1 MRPLR
6 ILTLAFLLF
15 TLTAAAQTDRRI
27 EEQKRVIAALEKRI
41 ATEEQEISKI
51 QKGRTATEERVRRLA
66 RQIDSRNQLLDETE
80 KQARLLRGEIARTDS
95 VAGNLSAKLERDRAQ
110 YGEMVREAYRNYKH
124 NNYLTYIFSS
134 RDFTDVARKI
144 TALREVA
151 SLRERKLRDI
161 EALTAEVRTEK
172 ETLDRRKRS
181 LDSVT
186 RSLSAQREKL
196 QRDARNAK
204 ASIRSMS
211 QKEKTALQRK
221 IAQEQQLDV
230 AIGELRKLTKG
241 NTEGASF
248 SAKTSGLRLPVTAGR
263 VKRYKE
269 NMAEITGP
277 KGAHVISIYDGKV
290 VDVKRNR
297 ITSKYDVY
305 VAHGEYITSYANMG
319 TICVEKGQKV
329 ARNEQLGTIGSSV
342 NIMTME
348 TEYKLVFFTNI
359 SHEFRTPL
367 TLIQGALEKIHR
379 LKVPKEMA
387 YSLKIMDKSTE
398 RMLRLIN
405 QLLEFRK
412 MQNNKLALSLEETD
426 VIAFLYEIYLSF
438 KDAAESKN
446 MEFRFIPS
454 CQSYRMF
461 IDKGNVDKVV
471 YNILSNAF
479 KYTPSKGKIE
489 FVVNVD
495 EAAGRLKMSVS
506 DTGVGIPKEK
516 RGELFKRFMQ
526 SNFSGDSVGV
536 GLHLTHELVNV
547 HKGTITYEENPGGGS
562 IFIVTLPTDKSVYE
576 EKDFLVPNN
585 VLLREEEMAEKHL
598 ADVVL
603 KDEEGLDEVLPVNPL
618 NKYKVLIVEDDNDV
632 REFLKE
638 ELGVYFEVVAEADGD
653 AGLERA
659 RNYDADLIISDVVM
673 PGCSGFELTRKL
685 KTDFNTSHIP
695 VILLTAMTSVD
706 NHVKGVECG
715 ADAYITKPFS
725 PRLLLT
731 RAFKLIE
738 QREKLKEK
746 FSHDPNQVRP
756 ALCSSDKDKFFVEKM
771 GRIMET
777 QLGNPQFTVDEFAS
791 MMGVGRS
798 IFYRKV
804 RGVTGY
810 SPNEYIRIMRMKKA
824 AELLSSPENL
834 TVAEVSYQVGIND
847 PFYFSKCFKLQ
858 FGVTPSVYQKGGR
871 GEKEKEANA
880 DSEVKEE

>member
-15 TLTAAAQTDRRI
+15 TLAAAAQTDRRI

-80 KQARLLRGEIARTDS
+80 KQARLLREEIARTDS
-95 VAGNLSAKLERDRAQ
+95 VAGNLSATLERDRAQ

-172 ETLDRRKRS
+172 EALDRRKQS

-221 IAQEQQLDV
+221 VAQEQQLDV

-329 ARNEQLGTIGSSV
+329 ARNTQLGTIGSAV
-342 NIMTME
+342 NVMTME
-348 TEYKLVFFTNI
+348 TEYKLVFGIYPPNPGQKMRA
-359 SHEFRTPL
+359 E
-367 TLIQGALEKIHR
+367 EC
-379 LKVPKEMA
+379 
-387 YSLKIMDKSTE
+387 
-398 RMLRLIN
+398 
-405 QLLEFRK
+405 FRK
-412 MQNNKLALSLEETD
+412 
-426 VIAFLYEIYLSF
+426 
-438 KDAAESKN
+438 
-446 MEFRFIPS
+446 
-454 CQSYRMF
+454 
-461 IDKGNVDKVV
+461 
-471 YNILSNAF
+471 
-479 KYTPSKGKIE
+479 
-489 FVVNVD
+489 
-495 EAAGRLKMSVS
+495 
-506 DTGVGIPKEK
+506 
-516 RGELFKRFMQ
+516 
-526 SNFSGDSVGV
+526 
-536 GLHLTHELVNV
+536 
-547 HKGTITYEENPGGGS
+547 
-562 IFIVTLPTDKSVYE
+562 
-576 EKDFLVPNN
+576 
-585 VLLREEEMAEKHL
+585 
-598 ADVVL
+598 
-603 KDEEGLDEVLPVNPL
+603 
-618 NKYKVLIVEDDNDV
+618 
-632 REFLKE
+632 
-638 ELGVYFEVVAEADGD
+638 
-653 AGLERA
+653 
-659 RNYDADLIISDVVM
+659 
-673 PGCSGFELTRKL
+673 
-685 KTDFNTSHIP
+685 
-695 VILLTAMTSVD
+695 
-706 NHVKGVECG
+706 
-715 ADAYITKPFS
+715 
-725 PRLLLT
+725 
-731 RAFKLIE
+731 
-738 QREKLKEK
+738 
-746 FSHDPNQVRP
+746 
-756 ALCSSDKDKFFVEKM
+756 
-771 GRIMET
+771 
-777 QLGNPQFTVDEFAS
+777 
-791 MMGVGRS
+791 
-798 IFYRKV
+798 
-804 RGVTGY
+804 
-810 SPNEYIRIMRMKKA
+810 
-824 AELLSSPENL
+824 
-834 TVAEVSYQVGIND
+834 
-847 PFYFSKCFKLQ
+847 
-858 FGVTPSVYQKGGR
+858 
-871 GEKEKEANA
+871 
-880 DSEVKEE
+880 

>member
-1 MRPLR
+1 MAVRRYFLGANTGKGFVSLYEEFCKPESGNFLYVIKGGPGCGKSTAMKQAAREGLR
-6 ILTLAFLLF
+6 RQQPMEIIHCSSDPSSLDGVLFPEQGKALYDGTAPHTIDLPFPGAQGGYILPPPFLSEEELVQKADALQQVQQKLSACYRQVF

-66 RQIDSRNQLLDETE
+66 CQIDSRNQLLDETE

-297 ITSKYDVY
+297 ITNKYDVY

-329 ARNEQLGTIGSSV
+329 ARNAQIGTIGSAV
-342 NIMTME
+342 NVMTME
-348 TEYKLVFFTNI
+348 TEYKLVFGIYPPNPGQKMRA
-359 SHEFRTPL
+359 E
-367 TLIQGALEKIHR
+367 EC
-379 LKVPKEMA
+379 
-387 YSLKIMDKSTE
+387 
-398 RMLRLIN
+398 
-405 QLLEFRK
+405 FRK
-412 MQNNKLALSLEETD
+412 
-426 VIAFLYEIYLSF
+426 
-438 KDAAESKN
+438 
-446 MEFRFIPS
+446 
-454 CQSYRMF
+454 
-461 IDKGNVDKVV
+461 
-471 YNILSNAF
+471 
-479 KYTPSKGKIE
+479 
-489 FVVNVD
+489 
-495 EAAGRLKMSVS
+495 
-506 DTGVGIPKEK
+506 
-516 RGELFKRFMQ
+516 
-526 SNFSGDSVGV
+526 
-536 GLHLTHELVNV
+536 
-547 HKGTITYEENPGGGS
+547 
-562 IFIVTLPTDKSVYE
+562 
-576 EKDFLVPNN
+576 
-585 VLLREEEMAEKHL
+585 
-598 ADVVL
+598 
-603 KDEEGLDEVLPVNPL
+603 
-618 NKYKVLIVEDDNDV
+618 
-632 REFLKE
+632 
-638 ELGVYFEVVAEADGD
+638 
-653 AGLERA
+653 
-659 RNYDADLIISDVVM
+659 
-673 PGCSGFELTRKL
+673 
-685 KTDFNTSHIP
+685 
-695 VILLTAMTSVD
+695 
-706 NHVKGVECG
+706 
-715 ADAYITKPFS
+715 
-725 PRLLLT
+725 
-731 RAFKLIE
+731 
-738 QREKLKEK
+738 
-746 FSHDPNQVRP
+746 
-756 ALCSSDKDKFFVEKM
+756 
-771 GRIMET
+771 
-777 QLGNPQFTVDEFAS
+777 
-791 MMGVGRS
+791 
-798 IFYRKV
+798 
-804 RGVTGY
+804 
-810 SPNEYIRIMRMKKA
+810 
-824 AELLSSPENL
+824 
-834 TVAEVSYQVGIND
+834 
-847 PFYFSKCFKLQ
+847 
-858 FGVTPSVYQKGGR
+858 
-871 GEKEKEANA
+871 
-880 DSEVKEE
+880 

>member
-15 TLTAAAQTDRRI
+15 TLAAAAQTDRRI

-80 KQARLLRGEIARTDS
+80 KQARLLREEIAHTDS
-95 VAGNLSAKLERDRAQ
+95 VAGNLSATLERDRAQ

-221 IAQEQQLDV
+221 VAQEQQLDV

-248 SAKTSGLRLPVTAGR
+248 SAKTFGLRLPVTAGR

-329 ARNEQLGTIGSSV
+329 ARNAQLGTIGSAV
-342 NIMTME
+342 NVMTME
-348 TEYKLVFFTNI
+348 TEYKLVFGIYPPNPGQKMRA
-359 SHEFRTPL
+359 E
-367 TLIQGALEKIHR
+367 EC
-379 LKVPKEMA
+379 
-387 YSLKIMDKSTE
+387 
-398 RMLRLIN
+398 
-405 QLLEFRK
+405 FRK
-412 MQNNKLALSLEETD
+412 
-426 VIAFLYEIYLSF
+426 
-438 KDAAESKN
+438 
-446 MEFRFIPS
+446 
-454 CQSYRMF
+454 
-461 IDKGNVDKVV
+461 
-471 YNILSNAF
+471 
-479 KYTPSKGKIE
+479 
-489 FVVNVD
+489 
-495 EAAGRLKMSVS
+495 
-506 DTGVGIPKEK
+506 
-516 RGELFKRFMQ
+516 
-526 SNFSGDSVGV
+526 
-536 GLHLTHELVNV
+536 
-547 HKGTITYEENPGGGS
+547 
-562 IFIVTLPTDKSVYE
+562 
-576 EKDFLVPNN
+576 
-585 VLLREEEMAEKHL
+585 
-598 ADVVL
+598 
-603 KDEEGLDEVLPVNPL
+603 
-618 NKYKVLIVEDDNDV
+618 
-632 REFLKE
+632 
-638 ELGVYFEVVAEADGD
+638 
-653 AGLERA
+653 
-659 RNYDADLIISDVVM
+659 
-673 PGCSGFELTRKL
+673 
-685 KTDFNTSHIP
+685 
-695 VILLTAMTSVD
+695 
-706 NHVKGVECG
+706 
-715 ADAYITKPFS
+715 
-725 PRLLLT
+725 
-731 RAFKLIE
+731 
-738 QREKLKEK
+738 
-746 FSHDPNQVRP
+746 
-756 ALCSSDKDKFFVEKM
+756 
-771 GRIMET
+771 
-777 QLGNPQFTVDEFAS
+777 
-791 MMGVGRS
+791 
-798 IFYRKV
+798 
-804 RGVTGY
+804 
-810 SPNEYIRIMRMKKA
+810 
-824 AELLSSPENL
+824 
-834 TVAEVSYQVGIND
+834 
-847 PFYFSKCFKLQ
+847 
-858 FGVTPSVYQKGGR
+858 
-871 GEKEKEANA
+871 
-880 DSEVKEE
+880 

>member
-95 VAGNLSAKLERDRAQ
+95 VAGNLSATLERDRAQ

-172 ETLDRRKRS
+172 EALDRRKQS

-221 IAQEQQLDV
+221 VAQEQQLDV

-329 ARNEQLGTIGSSV
+329 ARNAQLGTIGSAV
-342 NIMTME
+342 NVMTME
-348 TEYKLVFFTNI
+348 TEYKLVFGIYPPNPGQKMRA
-359 SHEFRTPL
+359 E
-367 TLIQGALEKIHR
+367 EC
-379 LKVPKEMA
+379 
-387 YSLKIMDKSTE
+387 
-398 RMLRLIN
+398 
-405 QLLEFRK
+405 FRK
-412 MQNNKLALSLEETD
+412 
-426 VIAFLYEIYLSF
+426 
-438 KDAAESKN
+438 
-446 MEFRFIPS
+446 
-454 CQSYRMF
+454 
-461 IDKGNVDKVV
+461 
-471 YNILSNAF
+471 
-479 KYTPSKGKIE
+479 
-489 FVVNVD
+489 
-495 EAAGRLKMSVS
+495 
-506 DTGVGIPKEK
+506 
-516 RGELFKRFMQ
+516 
-526 SNFSGDSVGV
+526 
-536 GLHLTHELVNV
+536 
-547 HKGTITYEENPGGGS
+547 
-562 IFIVTLPTDKSVYE
+562 
-576 EKDFLVPNN
+576 
-585 VLLREEEMAEKHL
+585 
-598 ADVVL
+598 
-603 KDEEGLDEVLPVNPL
+603 
-618 NKYKVLIVEDDNDV
+618 
-632 REFLKE
+632 
-638 ELGVYFEVVAEADGD
+638 
-653 AGLERA
+653 
-659 RNYDADLIISDVVM
+659 
-673 PGCSGFELTRKL
+673 
-685 KTDFNTSHIP
+685 
-695 VILLTAMTSVD
+695 
-706 NHVKGVECG
+706 
-715 ADAYITKPFS
+715 
-725 PRLLLT
+725 
-731 RAFKLIE
+731 
-738 QREKLKEK
+738 
-746 FSHDPNQVRP
+746 
-756 ALCSSDKDKFFVEKM
+756 
-771 GRIMET
+771 
-777 QLGNPQFTVDEFAS
+777 
-791 MMGVGRS
+791 
-798 IFYRKV
+798 
-804 RGVTGY
+804 
-810 SPNEYIRIMRMKKA
+810 
-824 AELLSSPENL
+824 
-834 TVAEVSYQVGIND
+834 
-847 PFYFSKCFKLQ
+847 
-858 FGVTPSVYQKGGR
+858 
-871 GEKEKEANA
+871 
-880 DSEVKEE
+880 

>member
-124 NNYLTYIFSS
+124 HNYLTYIFSS

-144 TALREVA
+144 PALREVA

-297 ITSKYDVY
+297 ITNKYDVY

-329 ARNEQLGTIGSSV
+329 ARNAQIGTIGSAV
-342 NIMTME
+342 NVMTME
-348 TEYKLVFFTNI
+348 TEYKLVFGIYPPNPGQKMRA
-359 SHEFRTPL
+359 E
-367 TLIQGALEKIHR
+367 EC
-379 LKVPKEMA
+379 
-387 YSLKIMDKSTE
+387 
-398 RMLRLIN
+398 
-405 QLLEFRK
+405 FRK
-412 MQNNKLALSLEETD
+412 
-426 VIAFLYEIYLSF
+426 
-438 KDAAESKN
+438 
-446 MEFRFIPS
+446 
-454 CQSYRMF
+454 
-461 IDKGNVDKVV
+461 
-471 YNILSNAF
+471 
-479 KYTPSKGKIE
+479 
-489 FVVNVD
+489 
-495 EAAGRLKMSVS
+495 
-506 DTGVGIPKEK
+506 
-516 RGELFKRFMQ
+516 
-526 SNFSGDSVGV
+526 
-536 GLHLTHELVNV
+536 
-547 HKGTITYEENPGGGS
+547 
-562 IFIVTLPTDKSVYE
+562 
-576 EKDFLVPNN
+576 
-585 VLLREEEMAEKHL
+585 
-598 ADVVL
+598 
-603 KDEEGLDEVLPVNPL
+603 
-618 NKYKVLIVEDDNDV
+618 
-632 REFLKE
+632 
-638 ELGVYFEVVAEADGD
+638 
-653 AGLERA
+653 
-659 RNYDADLIISDVVM
+659 
-673 PGCSGFELTRKL
+673 
-685 KTDFNTSHIP
+685 
-695 VILLTAMTSVD
+695 
-706 NHVKGVECG
+706 
-715 ADAYITKPFS
+715 
-725 PRLLLT
+725 
-731 RAFKLIE
+731 
-738 QREKLKEK
+738 
-746 FSHDPNQVRP
+746 
-756 ALCSSDKDKFFVEKM
+756 
-771 GRIMET
+771 
-777 QLGNPQFTVDEFAS
+777 
-791 MMGVGRS
+791 
-798 IFYRKV
+798 
-804 RGVTGY
+804 
-810 SPNEYIRIMRMKKA
+810 
-824 AELLSSPENL
+824 
-834 TVAEVSYQVGIND
+834 
-847 PFYFSKCFKLQ
+847 
-858 FGVTPSVYQKGGR
+858 
-871 GEKEKEANA
+871 
-880 DSEVKEE
+880 